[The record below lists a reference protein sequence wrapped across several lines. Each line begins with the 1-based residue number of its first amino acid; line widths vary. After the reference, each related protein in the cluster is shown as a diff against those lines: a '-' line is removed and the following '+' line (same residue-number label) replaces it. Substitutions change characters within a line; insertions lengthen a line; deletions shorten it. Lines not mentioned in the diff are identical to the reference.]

1 MSDFQNPGGL
11 LFFTFLETPE
21 KWNCD
26 CYAVVTEIVIHN
38 YAVGEFGRNCA
49 NSARF
54 LFFSLQRDIKRKFSL
69 L

>member
-1 MSDFQNPGGL
+1 MSDFENPGGL

-21 KWNCD
+21 KRNCD

-49 NSARF
+49 NSDAIF
-54 LFFSLQRDIKRKFSL
+54 VFINQIYIKS
-69 L
+69 